1 MIYKNIEIFNIEE
14 IVELPD
20 GSFTWRRVPKW
31 TEDTLEKGDQSLRYS
46 RGFTGVELRF
56 IPKSE
61 SVTIRLAKV
70 KDDGV
75 DSSFC
80 IYRGSFQGYYE
91 DYAKSKTLT
100 TMEPMDVVIRQHNN
114 PERLAKMKALTNT
127 GWDPQVVRVRFDRGL
142 FRILDII
149 GDVEPP
155 KKEQGPKKTLM
166 TYGSSITV
174 GMDAM
179 TASTAWAS
187 ILAQKLK
194 WDLMNKGFAGSCM
207 LEYDMAEYLAQL
219 GERGAYDAGI
229 LELGINAMTYPE
241 EKVYDR
247 VEHILR
253 QVVGRNPD
261 KPFFVV
267 SPFLAPNDWAGDGE
281 NGRKWRRIIP
291 EVVEKLNYVNL
302 TYINGRD
309 ILNEV
314 EFFAADGLHPSV
326 YGHMEIAQKM
336 YQRVKEVLK

>member
-1 MIYKNIEIFNIEE
+1 MIYKNVEFFNVAELIELE
-14 IVELPD
+14 D
-20 GSFTWRRVPKW
+20 GSVTWRRVPKW
-31 TEDTLEKGDQSLRYS
+31 VEDTLERGDQSLRS
-46 RGFTGVELRF
+46 SKGFTGVELRF
-56 IPKSE
+56 VLKSDQ
-61 SVTIRLAKV
+61 VTIRLAKV

-75 DSSFC
+75 DNSFC
-80 IYRGSFQGYYE
+80 VFRGGFQGYYA
-91 DYAKSKTLT
+91 DYAKSRVLT
-100 TMEPMDVVIRQHNN
+100 DMEPLDVVITKHTN
-114 PERLAKMKALTNT
+114 PERKEKMAKMTGL
-127 GWDPQVVRVRFDRGL
+127 GWDPDVVRVRFDRGL
-142 FRILDII
+142 FRIVDII

-155 KKEQGPKKTLM
+155 KKEQCPSKTLM

-179 TASTAWAS
+179 TAATAWAS
-187 ILAQKLK
+187 ILAQRLR

-219 GERGAYDAGI
+219 GERGDYDAGI

-247 VEHILR
+247 VENMLR

-267 SPFLAPNDWAGDGE
+267 SPFLAPSDWDGNGE

-291 EVVEKLNYVNL
+291 EVVEKLGYPNL

-309 ILNEV
+309 IVNDV
-314 EFFAADGLHPSV
+314 DFFAADGLHPSV
-326 YGHMEIAQKM
+326 YGHIEIANNM
-336 YQRVKEVLK
+336 YDRVKEVLL

>member
-14 IVELPD
+14 LVELPD
-20 GSFTWRRVPKW
+20 GSVTWRRVPKW

-56 IPKSE
+56 VLKGDSA
-61 SVTIRLAKV
+61 TIRLAKV

-75 DSSFC
+75 DNSFC
-80 IYRGSFQGYYE
+80 VYRGAFQGYYS
-91 DYAKSKTLT
+91 DYAKSKVLN
-100 TMEPMDVVIRQHNN
+100 TMEPVDVVITRHQN
-114 PERLAKMKALTNT
+114 PERQDKMIALTDPW
-127 GWDPQVVRVRFDRGL
+127 WDMNVFRICFDRGL
-142 FRILDII
+142 YRIIDII

-155 KKEQGPKKTLM
+155 KRSQCPAKRLM
-166 TYGSSITV
+166 AYGSSITV

-179 TASTAWAS
+179 TSSTAWAT
-187 ILAQKLK
+187 ILARKLK
-194 WDLMNKGFAGSCM
+194 WDLLNKGFAGSCM

-219 GERGAYDAGI
+219 GERGEYDAGI

-247 VEHILR
+247 VENMLR

-261 KPFFVV
+261 KQFFVV

-302 TYINGRD
+302 THINGRD
-309 ILNEV
+309 ILNDV
-314 EFFAADGLHPSV
+314 SFFAADGLHPSV
-326 YGHMEIAQKM
+326 YGHMEIANNM
-336 YQRVKEVLK
+336 YERVKKVLE

>member
-1 MIYKNIEIFNIEE
+1 MIYKNVEIFNIEE
-14 IVELPD
+14 LIELPD
-20 GSFTWRRVPKW
+20 GSVTWRRVPKW
-31 TEDTLEKGDQSLRYS
+31 AEDTLEKGDQSLRYS

-56 IPKSE
+56 VLKGE
-61 SVTIRLAKV
+61 STTIRLAKV

-75 DSSFC
+75 DNSFC
-80 IYRGSFQGYYE
+80 VYRGAFQGYYT
-91 DYAKSKTLT
+91 DYAKTRTLN
-100 TMEPMDVVIRQHNN
+100 TMEPVDVVITRHTN
-114 PERLAKMKALTNT
+114 PERQEKMKLLTDT
-127 GWDPQVVRVRFDRGL
+127 GWDPEVVRVRFDRGL
-142 FRILDII
+142 YKILDII

-155 KKEQGPKKTLM
+155 KKEQSPQKTLM

-187 ILAQKLK
+187 ILAQRLK

-247 VEHILR
+247 VENMLR

-309 ILNEV
+309 ILNDI

-326 YGHMEIAQKM
+326 YGHMEIARNM
-336 YQRVKEVLK
+336 YDRLKEVLK